1 MTTTIDTHDPN
12 LRRERRA
19 ALSGVAFVVLL
30 VVHAGLQA
38 GSSPTLEDPATEVVG
53 YFADKHVEVQVG
65 VYLQGLAL
73 IAFMWFTGSL
83 WRHLRPAEGGP
94 GRLSIVAIG
103 ASAVSVALVGAHIAI
118 LGSLALL
125 TDEALDPNVVSALYL
140 VAFVLLGMSA
150 FANVAQTGAI
160 GALIHQTGALPRW
173 TGNLSYASGAL
184 WLVAGVGATSE
195 RSVWG
200 AIGFVAFLVW
210 LAWTATLSVVLSR
223 RINPLPTGSQ
233 PTEPIRLGSTA

>member
-1 MTTTIDTHDPN
+1 MTTTIDTRDRALH
-12 LRRERRA
+12 RERRA

-30 VVHAGLQA
+30 LVHAALQA
-38 GSSPTLEDPATEVVG
+38 GNAPTLEDPASTVVE
-53 YFADKHVEVQVG
+53 YFADKHVEVQMG

-103 ASAVSVALVGAHIAI
+103 STAVSVALVGIHIAI
-118 LGSLALL
+118 LGGLALL
-125 TDEALDPNVVSALYL
+125 TDETLDPNVASAFYL
-140 VAFVLLGMSA
+140 IAFVVLGMSA

-173 TGNLSYASGAL
+173 TGTLSFASAVL
-184 WLVAGVGATSE
+184 WLLAGVGATTE
-195 RSVWG
+195 GDAWG
-200 AIGFVAFLVW
+200 AIGFLAFLVW
-210 LAWTATLSVVLSR
+210 LAWTATLSIVLAR
-223 RINPLPTGSQ
+223 RVGATDPAPRA
-233 PTEPIRLGSTA
+233 TEPMTAGTM